1 MAVVVVTDSSA
12 SVDPATA
19 DRLGIRVVPL
29 HVLVGTRQL
38 DEGVDEM
45 PPDVTADG
53 ITTSAASPGEVR
65 AAYTAAL
72 AASDGDG
79 VVGVHISRQL
89 SATWD
94 AARAAADELGAGVRA
109 VDSRAAALGTG
120 FAAIAAARLAAAGA
134 GLDAA
139 YAAAVD
145 VSARCQCFI
154 VVDSLDA
161 LRRGGR
167 ISTITALLG
176 TALVTKPLL
185 HVEDGKLALR
195 EKVRTSSKAFARLV
209 DTAVN
214 VPPPPNRYWR
224 RWGDGAGGAA
234 LWGGGPRGI
243 GGGAVAA
250 PDSGSARAGRHRVRA
265 DACGARRTRCGGGRG
280 GAGRVAGVAKL
291 STERDWSTGQIE
303 SPARPVRPDDGSR

>member
-12 SVDPATA
+12 SVDPETA

-65 AAYTAAL
+65 AAYAAAL

-89 SATWD
+89 SATWN
-94 AARAAADELGAGVRA
+94 AARAAADELGAGVRV
-109 VDSRAAALGTG
+109 VDSRAAAFGTG
-120 FAAIAAARLAAAGA
+120 FAAIAAARVAAAGA

-139 YAAAVD
+139 YEAAVD
-145 VSARCQCFI
+145 VSQRCQCFI

-195 EKVRTSSKAFARLV
+195 EKVRTSSKALARLV
-209 DTAVN
+209 ETAVMCHH
-214 VPPPPNRYWR
+214 RRRATALGGR
-224 RWGDGAGGAA
+224 RWRCSTTAPRTARSWWRGSCGTGFRICASRSSPSSGRRLRCTSDGVR
-234 LWGGGPRGI
+234 WG
-243 GGGAVAA
+243 
-250 PDSGSARAGRHRVRA
+250 SWWCRAGCRGSEVIH
-265 DACGARRTRCGGGRG
+265 RTRFVHRANRIPSS
-280 GAGRVAGVAKL
+280 AGPPRH
-291 STERDWSTGQIE
+291 
-303 SPARPVRPDDGSR
+303 GSR

>member
-1 MAVVVVTDSSA
+1 VAVVVVTDSSA
-12 SVDPATA
+12 SIDPETA
-19 DRLGIRVVPL
+19 ARLGIRVVPL

-94 AARAAADELGAGVRA
+94 AARAAADELGAGVRV

-120 FAAIAAARLAAAGA
+120 FAAIAAARVAAAGA

-145 VSARCQCFI
+145 VSQRCQCFI

-195 EKVRTSSKAFARLV
+195 EKVRTSSKALARLV
-209 DTAVN
+209 ETAVQSATAAA
-214 VPPPPNRYWR
+214 PL
-224 RWGDGAGGAA
+224 DAGGTALAVQHYGAA
-234 LWGGGPRGI
+234 DRADLVAGQLRHRIPDLREQVVTEFGPTLAVHVGR
-243 GGGAVAA
+243 GAVGVVVV
-250 PDSGSARAGRHRVRA
+250 P
-265 DACGARRTRCGGGRG
+265 GG
-280 GAGRVAGVAKL
+280 L
-291 STERDWSTGQIE
+291 TE
-303 SPARPVRPDDGSR
+303 

>member
-94 AARAAADELGAGVRA
+94 AARAAADELGAGVRV

-195 EKVRTSSKAFARLV
+195 EKVRTSSKALARLV
-209 DTAVN
+209 ETAVAAG
-214 VPPPPNRYWR
+214 V
-224 RWGDGAGGAA
+224 GGAGGPALAVQHYGAA
-234 LWGGGPRGI
+234 DRAELVAGQLRHRIPDLREQVVTEFGPTLAVHVGR
-243 GGGAVAA
+243 GAVGVVVV
-250 PDSGSARAGRHRVRA
+250 P
-265 DACGARRTRCGGGRG
+265 GGLPG
-280 GAGRVAGVAKL
+280 
-291 STERDWSTGQIE
+291 
-303 SPARPVRPDDGSR
+303 

>member
-12 SVDPATA
+12 SVDPDTA
-19 DRLGIRVVPL
+19 KRLGIRVVPL
-29 HVLVGTRQL
+29 HVLVGSRQL

-94 AARAAADELGAGVRA
+94 AARAAADELGAGVRV

-120 FAAIAAARLAAAGA
+120 FAAMAAARVAAAGA

-139 YAAAVD
+139 YEAAVD
-145 VSARCQCFI
+145 VSRRCRCLI

-195 EKVRTSSKAFARLV
+195 EKVRTSSKALARLV
-209 DTAVN
+209 DTAVECATAAAATE
-214 VPPPPNRYWR
+214 
-224 RWGDGAGGAA
+224 AGTALAVQHYGAA
-234 LWGGGPRGI
+234 DRAELVAGQLRHRIPDLRELVVTEFGPTLAVHVGR
-243 GGGAVAA
+243 GAVGVVVV
-250 PDSGSARAGRHRVRA
+250 P
-265 DACGARRTRCGGGRG
+265 GGLPR
-280 GAGRVAGVAKL
+280 
-291 STERDWSTGQIE
+291 
-303 SPARPVRPDDGSR
+303 